1 MPIGGGNR
9 CREFNRAARS
19 EVEILIADPHR
30 LQADSKVAHIN
41 HLALWCS
48 DIERTRTFYE
58 QYFGAV
64 ANAKYRNPSKRF
76 ESYFLSFE
84 GLVRL
89 ELMHRPDIVATAAT
103 QTLGYAHMAISVGSE
118 AEVDQ
123 LTQRMI
129 AAGVRCIDG
138 PRRTGDG
145 YYESVVLDPDGHRVE
160 ITA

>member
-1 MPIGGGNR
+1 M
-9 CREFNRAARS
+9 
-19 EVEILIADPHR
+19 
-30 LQADSKVAHIN
+30 
-41 HLALWCS
+41 
-48 DIERTRTFYE
+48 FYE

-64 ANAKYRNPSKRF
+64 ANTKYRNPGKRF

-89 ELMHRPDIVATAAT
+89 ELMHRPDIVADAST
-103 QTLGYAHMAISVGSE
+103 QTLGYAHVAIAVGSE
-118 AEVDQ
+118 TQVDQ

-145 YYESVVLDPDGHRVE
+145 YYESVVL
-160 ITA
+160 